1 MKKPMKYV
9 LAIIYL
15 TFMFL
20 NASGQKDSIKI
31 HKKNMVD
38 VRLGKGTFLAGGT
51 LGLNL
56 RNTGNQD
63 QLIRKVDVEDLV
75 DFTVRLNGAYAIKD
89 EVFIGLGL
97 EYGQTSRK
105 GDYINTDD
113 GSLSEVQFFQTS
125 FSFRPFVKNHLPL
138 DRIGR
143 FNLINQTELIVEL
156 DQSITET
163 TTDRVVTRQISN
175 SQVYGLGLR
184 PGIMV
189 FIVKNFAV
197 EASVNLAG
205 VNFSNSTIKRTDAP
219 DEVVRK
225 ASIDFKIDLLKLNL
239 GFLIYL

>member
-1 MKKPMKYV
+1 MKYFISSLFLTLLV
-9 LAIIYL
+9 LHV
-15 TFMFL
+15 
-20 NASGQKDSIKI
+20 SGQTDTIKGN
-31 HKKNMVD
+31 KKTMVD

-63 QLIRKVDVEDLV
+63 QLIRQVDVEDLV

-105 GDYINTDD
+105 GDYINADD

-125 FSFRPFVKNHLPL
+125 FSIRPFVKNHLPL
-138 DRIGR
+138 DKIGR
-143 FNLINQTELIVEL
+143 FNLINQTELIFEL
-156 DQSITET
+156 DQSITEN

-175 SQVYGLGLR
+175 AQVYGLGLR

-189 FIVKNFAV
+189 FVVENFAI

-205 VNFSNSTIKRTDAP
+205 INFSNATIKRTDVP

-225 ASIDFKIDLLKLNL
+225 ASIDLKIDILKLNL

>member
-1 MKKPMKYV
+1 MKQY
-9 LAIIYL
+9 LASVFL
-15 TFMFL
+15 TL
-20 NASGQKDSIKI
+20 LVIQAYGQTDTLKGHRKT
-31 HKKNMVD
+31 MVD

-75 DFTVRLNGAYAIKD
+75 DFTVRINGAYAIKN

-105 GDYINTDD
+105 GDYINADD

-125 FSFRPFVKNHLPL
+125 FSIRPFVKNHLPL
-138 DRIGR
+138 DQIGR

-163 TTDRVVTRQISN
+163 TKDRVVTRQLSS

-189 FIVKNFAV
+189 FVVKNFAV

-205 VNFSNSTIKRTDAP
+205 ISFSNSTIKRTDIP

>member
-1 MKKPMKYV
+1 MKYY
-9 LAIIYL
+9 LFSIFL
-15 TFMFL
+15 TFLAFH
-20 NASGQKDSIKI
+20 ASGQSDTLKGHKI
-31 HKKNMVD
+31 TVVD
-38 VRLGKGTFLAGGT
+38 VRLSKGIFLAGGS

-63 QLIRKVDVEDLV
+63 QLIRKVDGEDLV
-75 DFTVRLNGAYAIKD
+75 DFSVRLNGAYAIKD

-105 GDYINTDD
+105 GDYINADD
-113 GSLSEVQFFQTS
+113 GSLSEVQFYQTTLS
-125 FSFRPFVKNHLPL
+125 IRPFVKNHLPL
-138 DRIGR
+138 DQIGR
-143 FNLINQTELIVEL
+143 FNLINQTELIVDL

-163 TTDRVVTRQISN
+163 TTDRVVTRQISS
-175 SQVYGLGLR
+175 SQIYGLGLR

-189 FIVKNFAV
+189 FMIKNFAI

-205 VNFSNSTIKRTDAP
+205 INFSNSTIKRTDIP

-225 ASIDFKIDLLKLNL
+225 ASIDFKIDIMKLNL

>member
-1 MKKPMKYV
+1 MRYYFFSIFLTL
-9 LAIIYL
+9 LA
-15 TFMFL
+15 FH
-20 NASGQKDSIKI
+20 ASGQSDTLEG
-31 HKKNMVD
+31 HKKSLVD

-75 DFTVRLNGAYAIKD
+75 DFSIQLNGAYAIKD
-89 EVFIGLGL
+89 EIFIGLGL

-105 GDYINTDD
+105 GDYINADD

-125 FSFRPFVKNHLPL
+125 FSLRPFVKNHLPL
-138 DRIGR
+138 DHKGR
-143 FNLINQTELIVEL
+143 FNLINQTELILEL

-163 TTDRVVTRQISN
+163 TKNRVVTRQISN
-175 SQVYGLGLR
+175 SRVYGIGLR
-184 PGIMV
+184 PGVMAFV
-189 FIVKNFAV
+189 VNNFAV

-205 VNFSNSTIKRTDAP
+205 INFSNSTIERTDMP
-219 DEVVRK
+219 DETVRK
-225 ASIDFKIDLLKLNL
+225 ASIDFKIDILKLNL

>member
-1 MKKPMKYV
+1 MKYV
-9 LAIIYL
+9 FAIIYL
-15 TFMFL
+15 TFICFY
-20 NASGQKDSIKI
+20 ASGQKDTLKI
-31 HKKNMVD
+31 PKTTLVD
-38 VRLGKGTFLAGGT
+38 VRLGKGTFLAGAT

-75 DFTVRLNGAYAIKD
+75 DFSVRLNGAYAIKN

-105 GDYINTDD
+105 GDYINSDD
-113 GSLSEVQFFQTS
+113 GSLSDVQFFQTS
-125 FSFRPFVKNHLPL
+125 FSVRPFVKNHLPL
-138 DRIGR
+138 DQIGR

-163 TTDRVVTRQISN
+163 TTNRVVTRQLSS

-205 VNFSNSTIKRTDAP
+205 ISFSNSTIKRTDFP
-219 DEVVRK
+219 DEVVRN